1 VNFHYKGYETI
12 GRRAVKG
19 DAMGTIHK
27 TGCVLCAQNCGLE
40 IEVEN
45 NRIVKVR
52 GDKSNAK
59 SEGYICRKGLN
70 VAYHQH
76 NADRLKYP
84 LKKVGDQFER
94 ISWDQAIDE
103 IAAKLRGIIDQYGPR
118 SFAYMGGGGQGCH
131 FEAAFGVRLMRS
143 LGSQYQYSA
152 LAQEFSG
159 AFWVCGRTHGKQ
171 YLHDQPDVNH
181 TDLLLVFGWNGMQSH
196 QIPQA
201 PRQLQRL
208 SRDKGKMLI
217 VVDPRKTE
225 TAKLADVHLPI
236 RPGTDALLLKAM
248 ISMILKEGWVNRDYL
263 ANRTSGFDSVKSCFE
278 HFDARAAVKTCG
290 LDFDQVREVTRLYA
304 TRKSSLRYD
313 LGLFM
318 GRHSGLN
325 SYLIVILQAI
335 CGRLCSPGGNVI
347 NGHMMPIGPHTDERD
362 PKVWR
367 TVATHSFPVCGSF
380 PPNVMPE
387 EILSDHPER
396 LRAVI
401 VTQSNPLRSYA
412 DTTAY
417 EKAFQRLDLLVTGEI
432 AMTETAVLSHYVL
445 PSRTGYESW
454 DGTFFPMT
462 YPGIFFQMRRPIIEP
477 EGEPLEL
484 GEVHLRL
491 ADKLGLIP
499 PIPESLYQAAFADRA
514 TFGKALM
521 EYAMTEPKALKA
533 MPFILGKTLGKALG
547 SVHLAA
553 LWGMLQAA
561 PKALYKNAVRA
572 GFKSG
577 PGLGEELFG
586 QILDH
591 PEGIWVGKIDPE
603 NNFAEIKTEDG
614 KINLFIPELLDELNT
629 VEAAREEAALKLPA
643 DFPLILMAGRH
654 IDKNANTLMRD
665 PAWNEGKRACTL
677 AMHPEDAAALNLKD
691 KEQVRVITEAGTEEI
706 ELEITDTAYK
716 GHVVIPHGFG
726 MIYNGVKYGANVN
739 RLTKNTH
746 RDQFGT
752 PMHRFVPCRVE
763 AL

>member
-1 VNFHYKGYETI
+1 
-12 GRRAVKG
+12 
-19 DAMGTIHK
+19 MGTIHK

-208 SRDKGKMLI
+208 SRDKEKMLI

-248 ISMILKEGWVNRDYL
+248 ISMILKEGWENRDYL

>member
-1 VNFHYKGYETI
+1 
-12 GRRAVKG
+12 
-19 DAMGTIHK
+19 
-27 TGCVLCAQNCGLE
+27 
-40 IEVEN
+40 
-45 NRIVKVR
+45 
-52 GDKSNAK
+52 DK
-59 SEGYICRKGLN
+59 
-70 VAYHQH
+70 
-76 NADRLKYP
+76 
-84 LKKVGDQFER
+84 FER

-103 IAAKLRGIIDQYGPR
+103 IATKLKGIIDEYGPR

-171 YLHDQPDVNH
+171 YLHDQPDVDN
-181 TDLLLVFGWNGMQSH
+181 TDVLLIFGWNGMQSH

-201 PRQLQRL
+201 PRKLQRL
-208 SRDKGKMLI
+208 SKDKDKMLI

-225 TAKLADVHLPI
+225 TAKLADIHLPI

-248 ISMILKEGWVNRDYL
+248 ISLILKEGWENKAYL
-263 ANRTSGFDSVKSCFE
+263 ADHTSGFDSVKSCFE
-278 HFDARAAVKTCG
+278 NFDARAAVKTCS
-290 LDFDQVREVTRLYA
+290 LDFEQVREVTRLYA

-318 GRHSGLN
+318 GRHSALN

-347 NGHMMPIGPHTDERD
+347 NGHLMPIGPHTDERD
-362 PKVWR
+362 SKIWR
-367 TVATHSFPVCGSF
+367 TMATNSFPVCGSF

-417 EKAFQRLDLLVTGEI
+417 EKAFQRLDLLVTGEV
-432 AMTETAVLSHYVL
+432 AMTETAALSHYVL

-462 YPGIFFQMRRPIIEP
+462 YPGIYFQMRRPILEP

-533 MPFILGKTLGKALG
+533 MPFILGKTLGKSLG

-553 LWGMLQAA
+553 LWGMLLAA
-561 PKALYKNAVRA
+561 PKSLYKNAVRA
-572 GFKSG
+572 GFTSG
-577 PGLGEELFG
+577 PGLGEELFQ

-591 PEGIWVGKIDPE
+591 PEGIWAGKIDPE
-603 NNFAEIKTEDG
+603 NNFAEVKTEDG
-614 KINLFIPELLDELNT
+614 RIHLFIPELIDELNT
-629 VEAAREEAALKLPA
+629 VEAAREEAALRLPA

-654 IDKNANTLMRD
+654 TDKNANTLMRD

-677 AMHPEDAAALNLKD
+677 VMHPEDAAALNLKD
-691 KEQVRVITEAGTEEI
+691 TEQVRVITEAGTEEI
-706 ELEITDTAYK
+706 ELEVTDTAHK

-752 PMHRFVPCRVE
+752 PIHRYVPCRVE
-763 AL
+763 AI

>member
-1 VNFHYKGYETI
+1 
-12 GRRAVKG
+12 
-19 DAMGTIHK
+19 MGTIHK

-45 NRIVKVR
+45 NRIVKVKP
-52 GDKSNAK
+52 DKSNAR
-59 SEGYICRKGLN
+59 SEGYFCRKGMN

-84 LKKVGDQFER
+84 LKKVGDKFER

-103 IAAKLRGIIDQYGPR
+103 IATKLKSIIGQYGPR

-131 FEAAFGVRLMRS
+131 FEAAFGVRLMRG
-143 LGSQYQYSA
+143 LGSQYQYNA
-152 LAQEFSG
+152 LAQEFAG

-171 YLHDQPDVNH
+171 YLHDGPDVSN
-181 TDLLLVFGWNGMQSH
+181 TDVLLTFGWNGMQSH

-208 SRDKGKMLI
+208 SKDPDKMLI
-217 VVDPRKTE
+217 VVDPRLSE
-225 TAKLADVHLPI
+225 TAKIANIHLRI
-236 RPGTDALLLKAM
+236 RPGTDALLIKTM
-248 ISMILKEGWVNRDYL
+248 IAIILAEGWENKDYL
-263 ANRTSGFDSVKSCFE
+263 ANRTSGFDQVKSYFE
-278 HFDARAAVKTCG
+278 NFDVHAALKTCD
-290 LDFDQVREVTRLYA
+290 LDFDQVREVAKAYA

-313 LGLFM
+313 LGIFM

-325 SYLIVILQAI
+325 SYLIVILQSI
-335 CGRLCSPGGNVI
+335 CGRLCMPGGNI
-347 NGHMMPIGPHTDERD
+347 IPGHMMPLGSHTDERN

-367 TVATHSFPVCGSF
+367 TVATNSFPVCGAF

-396 LRAVI
+396 LRAVF
-401 VTQSNPLRSYA
+401 VTGLNPLRSYA

-417 EKAFQRLDLLVTGEI
+417 EKAFQRLDLLVTAEI
-432 AMTETAVLSHYVL
+432 AMTETAALSHYIL

-477 EGEPLEL
+477 EGEPLEQ
-484 GEVHLRL
+484 GEIDLRL

-499 PIPESLYQAAFADRA
+499 PIPESLYQAAFESHAA
-514 TFGKALM
+514 FAKALM
-521 EYAMTEPKALKA
+521 EYAVTEPRALKS
-533 MPFILGKTLGKALG
+533 MPFILGKTLGKAMG

-553 LWGMLQAA
+553 LWGMLQVA
-561 PKALYKNAVRA
+561 PKSFHENAARA
-572 GFKSG
+572 GFTPG
-577 PGLGEELFG
+577 PALGEEIF
-586 QILDH
+586 QKIVDH
-591 PEGIWVGKIDPE
+591 PEGIWVGKVDPE
-603 NNFAEIKTEDG
+603 KNFAEIKTQDG
-614 KINLFIPELLDELNT
+614 KTDLYIPELLDELKT
-629 VEAAREEAALKLPA
+629 IEAAREEAALVMSPE
-643 DFPLILMAGRH
+643 FPLILMAGRH
-654 IDKNANTLMRD
+654 ISTNANTLMRD
-665 PAWNEGKRACTL
+665 PAWNEGKRTCTL
-677 AMHPEDAAALNLKD
+677 AMHPADAEVLNLKD
-691 KEQVRVITEAGTEEI
+691 GQQVKVTTEAGSEEI
-706 ELEITDTAYK
+706 DLEITDTARK

-726 MIYNGVKYGANVN
+726 MVYNGVKYGANVN

-752 PMHRFVPCRVE
+752 PIHRFVPCRVE

>member
-1 VNFHYKGYETI
+1 
-12 GRRAVKG
+12 
-19 DAMGTIHK
+19 
-27 TGCVLCAQNCGLE
+27 
-40 IEVEN
+40 
-45 NRIVKVR
+45 
-52 GDKSNAK
+52 
-59 SEGYICRKGLN
+59 
-70 VAYHQH
+70 
-76 NADRLKYP
+76 
-84 LKKVGDQFER
+84 
-94 ISWDQAIDE
+94 
-103 IAAKLRGIIDQYGPR
+103 
-118 SFAYMGGGGQGCH
+118 MGGGGQGCH

-171 YLHDQPDVNH
+171 YLHDQPDVDN
-181 TDLLLVFGWNGMQSH
+181 TDVLLIFGWNGMQSH

-201 PRQLQRL
+201 PRKLQRL
-208 SRDKGKMLI
+208 SKDKDKMLI

-225 TAKLADVHLPI
+225 TAKLADIHLPI

-248 ISMILKEGWVNRDYL
+248 ISLILKEGWENKAYL
-263 ANRTSGFDSVKSCFE
+263 AEHTSGFDSVKSCFE
-278 HFDARAAVKTCG
+278 NFDARAAVKTCS
-290 LDFDQVREVTRLYA
+290 LDFEQVREVTRLYA

-318 GRHSGLN
+318 GRHSALN

-347 NGHMMPIGPHTDERD
+347 NGHLMPIGPHTDERD
-362 PKVWR
+362 SKIWR
-367 TVATHSFPVCGSF
+367 TMATNSFPVCGSF

-417 EKAFQRLDLLVTGEI
+417 EKAFQRLDLLVTGEV
-432 AMTETAVLSHYVL
+432 AMTETAALSHYVL

-462 YPGIFFQMRRPIIEP
+462 YPGIYFQMRRPILEP

-553 LWGMLQAA
+553 LWGMLLAA
-561 PKALYKNAVRA
+561 PKSLYKNAVRA
-572 GFKSG
+572 GFTSG
-577 PGLGEELFG
+577 PGLGEELFQ

-591 PEGIWVGKIDPE
+591 PEGIWAGKIDPE
-603 NNFAEIKTEDG
+603 NNFAEVKTEDG
-614 KINLFIPELLDELNT
+614 RIHLFIPELIDELNT
-629 VEAAREEAALKLPA
+629 VEAAREEAALRLPA

-654 IDKNANTLMRD
+654 TDKNANTLMRD

-691 KEQVRVITEAGTEEI
+691 TEQVRVITEAGTEEI
-706 ELEITDTAYK
+706 ELEVTDTAHK

-752 PMHRFVPCRVE
+752 PIHRYVPCRVE
-763 AL
+763 AI